1 MRPAASRSRFTTPDE
16 AIGAFDLAEFLQ
28 EDPTSSAHRALPY
41 PRLSGGHFRQLQVN
55 NATPPRG
62 RLLSQWMSNQRGYV
76 APSRLAG
83 DAFTLHP
90 TKLTAAV
97 ARYLR
102 LVAPTDLALQSY
114 GSAIAGWTASDAA
127 VGGRRGVGDVRP
139 DPADEHPLLLH
150 GPWPPRARTAIDTEV
165 ARLRALVRIVA
176 VAAASPDLIRWRLGY
191 RRAATSVGIAGQG
204 VRRRL
209 HGPAYNL

>member
-1 MRPAASRSRFTTPDE
+1 MFARTLR
-16 AIGAFDLAEFLQ
+16 
-28 EDPTSSAHRALPY
+28 TS
-41 PRLSGGHFRQLQVN
+41 
-55 NATPPRG
+55 
-62 RLLSQWMSNQRGYV
+62 
-76 APSRLAG
+76 
-83 DAFTLHP
+83 
-90 TKLTAAV
+90 
-97 ARYLR
+97 
-102 LVAPTDLALQSY
+102 
-114 GSAIAGWTASDAA
+114 I
-127 VGGRRGVGDVRP
+127 
-139 DPADEHPLLLH
+139 PLLLH